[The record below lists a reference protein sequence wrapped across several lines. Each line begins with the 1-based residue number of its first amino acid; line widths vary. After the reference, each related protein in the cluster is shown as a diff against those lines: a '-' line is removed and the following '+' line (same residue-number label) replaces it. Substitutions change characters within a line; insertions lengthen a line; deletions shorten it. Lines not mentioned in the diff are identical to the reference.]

1 MKKYSSQPVGR
12 EPAVSPA
19 RGGMR
24 ASYPTPVPEDAGLGL
39 GDYYQTC
46 VGYSVPRHSPD
57 SAHLAPVD
65 GLESQ
70 LLSPGN
76 TATYSPSMA
85 SDEVHEG
92 ISPPAFHEVP
102 AGYALMNSHGAFG
115 YDLGQQS
122 GRQYG
127 GLGAMG
133 GFGSSLMPVAANS
146 HNEGV
151 LMAAYGFGGAEGLE
165 AGFLASQRS
174 MQIPRAA
181 LERPPGLRMDSLPTS
196 DDRHDK
202 NAFPCL
208 YQFAGCLS
216 SFPGKNEWK
225 RHVNTIHVRDE
236 SWICTKGDCLLV
248 DIVAFHEARLCSA
261 GYPERGRVFNRKD
274 LYLSHL
280 NRAHPQLLPGK
291 PTQASR
297 RWQSAV
303 PERLAEEAFYRRVSL
318 PSEMLCP
325 FSSCAE
331 AFHGAMAWD
340 DFLEHVADHQKRAL
354 ARPSITMHVGEQSLL
369 MQWSVA
375 AGFLVHLPPATWEL
389 HDAVKHNERAVNKKK
404 TAGAKRTYDEEA
416 DWGLSRG
423 R

>member
-1 MKKYSSQPVGR
+1 MKSYSSQSVGR
-12 EPAVSPA
+12 KPDVSPA
-19 RGGMR
+19 RGAVR
-24 ASYPTPVPEDAGLGL
+24 ASYPTPVPEDASLGL

-46 VGYSVPRHSPD
+46 VSYSVPRHSPD
-57 SAHLAPVD
+57 SVQLAP
-65 GLESQ
+65 Q

-85 SDEVHEG
+85 SEEMP
-92 ISPPAFHEVP
+92 SPPMHHVAP
-102 AGYALMNSHGAFG
+102 AYGLMNSQGAFAG
-115 YDLGQQS
+115 QPYDMGPQNS
-122 GRQYG
+122 SQYTV
-127 GLGAMG
+127 
-133 GFGSSLMPVAANS
+133 SSLQQGLNSINGFASGFMPTD
-146 HNEGV
+146 GV
-151 LMAAYGFGGAEGLE
+151 FSDASPLMAAYSFGGADGLE
-165 AGFLASQRS
+165 QSFLASQRGI
-174 MQIPRAA
+174 QIPRTA
-181 LERPPGLRMDSLPTS
+181 LKRADGPRVDSQTPS

-208 YQFAGCLS
+208 YQFAGCHS

-248 DIVAFHEARLCSA
+248 DIVSHHEPRLCST
-261 GYPERGRVFNRKD
+261 GYPQRGRVFNRKD

-280 NRAHPQLLPGK
+280 NRAHPQMLPGR
-291 PTQASR
+291 PSPATR

-303 PERLAEEAFYRRVSL
+303 PERLADEAFCRRVSL

-325 FSSCAE
+325 FGTCSE
-331 AFHGAMAWD
+331 AFHGTMAWD

-354 ARPSITMHVGEQSLL
+354 ARPSTAMHVGEQSLL
-369 MQWSVA
+369 MQWSMA
-375 AGFLVHLPPATWEL
+375 AGFLVHVPPAAWEL
-389 HDAVKHNERAVNKKK
+389 HDAVKHNERAVNRKK

-416 DWGLSRG
+416 DWGLGRG